1 LFDKHSFIGID
12 SHILLTKKGNMTEII
27 KINVKWDDDC
37 ANIESNHNGNLEV
50 NIKSNLYKK
59 MDPLFKLDFM
69 SDMETWVQ
77 EEINRIH
84 REELNKEQRFMY
96 SYVMHTPKS
105 SEQLDEEDNNPKVL
119 KDRKKIAEEIQIK
132 TQNKIGRMI
141 KGEEEN
147 GRSK

>member
-1 LFDKHSFIGID
+1 M
-12 SHILLTKKGNMTEII
+12 TKII
-27 KINVKWDDDC
+27 KIDVKWDDDF
-37 ANIESNHNGNLEV
+37 ANIESDHNDTLQV

-84 REELNKEQRFMY
+84 REELNKEQKFLY
-96 SYVMHTPKS
+96 SYVARTPKS

-119 KDRKKIAEEIQIK
+119 EDRRKKARDIHIK
-132 TQNKIGRMI
+132 TQNKIGRI
-141 KGEEEN
+141 IEEGEQN
-147 GRSK
+147 GRPK

>member
-1 LFDKHSFIGID
+1 M
-12 SHILLTKKGNMTEII
+12 TKII
-27 KINVKWDDDC
+27 KIDVKWDDDF
-37 ANIESNHNGNLEV
+37 ANIESDHNDTLQV

-84 REELNKEQRFMY
+84 REELNKEQKFLY
-96 SYVMHTPKS
+96 SYVAHTPKS

-119 KDRKKIAEEIQIK
+119 EDRRKKARDIHIK
-132 TQNKIGRMI
+132 TQNKIGRI
-141 KGEEEN
+141 IEEGEQN
-147 GRSK
+147 GRPK